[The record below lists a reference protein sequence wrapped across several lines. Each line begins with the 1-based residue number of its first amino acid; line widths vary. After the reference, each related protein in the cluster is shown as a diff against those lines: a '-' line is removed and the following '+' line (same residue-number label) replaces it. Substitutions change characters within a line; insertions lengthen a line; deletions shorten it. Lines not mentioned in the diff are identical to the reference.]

1 MSDEYVTIDEVA
13 RKLHISLP
21 TVRSWVKAGHIGTQA
36 YIRVGTTYR
45 FNMDA
50 VLRSLHGAMSEEEA
64 DNLEPNP
71 KNPTEEPED
80 NTPENNLDED
90 Y

>member
-45 FNMDA
+45 FNMGA
-50 VLRSLHGAMSEEEA
+50 VLQSLHGAASEEE
-64 DNLEPNP
+64 EPENEV
-71 KNPTEEPED
+71 PTEEPED

>member
-50 VLRSLHGAMSEEEA
+50 VLRSLHGAMSEEE
-64 DNLEPNP
+64 EPENEV
-71 KNPTEEPED
+71 PTEEPED

>member
-45 FNMDA
+45 FNMGA
-50 VLRSLHGAMSEEEA
+50 VLQSLHGAMSEEEEP
-64 DNLEPNP
+64 DNDVPA
-71 KNPTEEPED
+71 EEPVD
-80 NTPENNLDED
+80 NTPKNNLDED
-90 Y
+90 F